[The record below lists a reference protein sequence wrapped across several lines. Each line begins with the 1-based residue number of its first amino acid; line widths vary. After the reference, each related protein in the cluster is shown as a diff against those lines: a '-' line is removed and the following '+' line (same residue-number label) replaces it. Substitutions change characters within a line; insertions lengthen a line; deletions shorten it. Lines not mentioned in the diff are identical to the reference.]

1 MRFATNQGFNTG
13 DHFYSYLKDSFD
25 VLYEE
30 GKTHP
35 KMMSVGLHCRIIGK
49 PGRIQA
55 LKKFLDYIKKHKHVW
70 ICKRVDIAKHWIKN
84 YSKKIIFTNG
94 LIDLAQ
100 PRLGSKVIF
109 RTDDF
114 FASAKRIIDPSP
126 PVFKEGVFDINGK
139 WMDGWES
146 RRKRTVGHDYLI
158 IKLGK
163 PGSISKVNVDTS
175 HFNGN
180 QPSMIS
186 IDACNSKSNNIKN
199 FKWKSLVGKKKT
211 KANSPHIF
219 KTSSK
224 SVFTHIKLNIFPDG
238 GVARL
243 RLFGNISTEN
253 NNFGN
258 KTINLA
264 SLLDGASVIAC
275 NNEHF
280 GKAENILAP
289 GKAKN
294 MGDGW
299 ETRRRR
305 DKGFDWLILNSIDG
319 EMINKIEISTHH
331 FKGNFPSHCS
341 LQAAYIPTN
350 KSSSSIVNS
359 SKKWKILMNKTTLK
373 ANKTHT
379 FKNTLMKKN
388 KVNYIKI
395 NIFPDGGISR
405 FRIFGKAR

>member
-1 MRFATNQGFNTG
+1 M
-13 DHFYSYLKDSFD
+13 
-25 VLYEE
+25 
-30 GKTHP
+30 
-35 KMMSVGLHCRIIGK
+35 
-49 PGRIQA
+49 
-55 LKKFLDYIKKHKHVW
+55 
-70 ICKRVDIAKHWIKN
+70 
-84 YSKKIIFTNG
+84 SKKIIFTNG

-109 RTDDF
+109 KTDDF
-114 FASAKRIIDPSP
+114 FASANRIIDPSS
-126 PVFKEGVFDINGK
+126 PVFKEGLFNKNGK

-146 RRKRTVGHDYLI
+146 RRKRTPGHDYLI
-158 IKLGK
+158 VKLGK

-186 IDACNSKSNNIKN
+186 IDACNSKSNNIKS
-199 FKWKSLVGKKKT
+199 FKWKNLVSKKKT
-211 KANSPHIF
+211 KANSHHIF

-243 RLFGNISTEN
+243 RLYGSISKEN
-253 NNFGN
+253 NNFGK

-319 EMINKIEISTHH
+319 EMIDKIEISTHH

-341 LQAAYIPTN
+341 LQAAYIPTK

-359 SKKWKILMNKTTLK
+359 SNNWKTLMNKTTLK

-388 KVNYIKI
+388 KINFIKI

-405 FRIFGKAR
+405 FRIFGKAK

>member
-1 MRFATNQGFNTG
+1 M
-13 DHFYSYLKDSFD
+13 
-25 VLYEE
+25 
-30 GKTHP
+30 
-35 KMMSVGLHCRIIGK
+35 
-49 PGRIQA
+49 
-55 LKKFLDYIKKHKHVW
+55 
-70 ICKRVDIAKHWIKN
+70 
-84 YSKKIIFTNG
+84 SKKIIFTNG

-109 RTDDF
+109 KTDDF
-114 FASAKRIIDPSP
+114 FASANRIIDPSSP
-126 PVFKEGVFDINGK
+126 IFKEGLFNKNGK

-146 RRKRTVGHDYLI
+146 RRKRTPGHDYLI

-186 IDACNSKSNNIKN
+186 IDACNSKSNNIKS
-199 FKWKSLVGKKKT
+199 FKWKNLVSKKKT
-211 KANSPHIF
+211 KANSHHIF

-243 RLFGNISTEN
+243 RLYGSISKEN
-253 NNFGN
+253 NNFGK

-264 SLLDGASVIAC
+264 SLLDGASVVAC

-319 EMINKIEISTHH
+319 EMIDKIEISTHH

-341 LQAAYIPTN
+341 LQAAYIPTK

-359 SKKWKILMNKTTLK
+359 SNNWKTLMNKTTLK

-388 KVNYIKI
+388 KINFIKI

-405 FRIFGKAR
+405 FRIFGKAK

>member
-1 MRFATNQGFNTG
+1 M
-13 DHFYSYLKDSFD
+13 
-25 VLYEE
+25 
-30 GKTHP
+30 
-35 KMMSVGLHCRIIGK
+35 
-49 PGRIQA
+49 
-55 LKKFLDYIKKHKHVW
+55 
-70 ICKRVDIAKHWIKN
+70 
-84 YSKKIIFTNG
+84 SKKIIFTNG

-109 RTDDF
+109 KTDDF
-114 FASAKRIIDPSP
+114 FASANRIINPSP
-126 PVFKEGVFDINGK
+126 AVFKEGLFDKNGK

-146 RRKRTVGHDYLI
+146 RRKRTSGHDFLI

-163 PGSISKVNVDTS
+163 SGSINKVDVDTS

-186 IDACNSKSNNIKN
+186 LEGCYSKSKNIKDL
-199 FKWKSLVGKKKT
+199 KWKTLIGKKKT
-211 KANSPHIF
+211 KANSPHMF
-219 KTSSK
+219 KSSSK
-224 SVFTHIKLNIFPDG
+224 SIFTHIKLNIFPDG

-243 RLFGNISTEN
+243 RLYGSISKEN
-253 NNFGN
+253 NKFGN

-264 SLLDGASVIAC
+264 SLLNGASVIAC

-305 DKGFDWLILNSIDG
+305 DKGFDWLILNPINGKKID
-319 EMINKIEISTHH
+319 KIEISTHH

-341 LQAAYIPTN
+341 LQAAFVPN
-350 KSSSSIVNS
+350 KKSSSSIIKNS
-359 SKKWKILMNKTTLK
+359 VKWKFLLNKVNLS
-373 ANKTHT
+373 ANKTHK
-379 FKNTLMKKN
+379 FKNILMKNDKIN
-388 KVNYIKI
+388 FIKI

-405 FRIFGKAR
+405 FKIFGKSI

>member
-1 MRFATNQGFNTG
+1 M
-13 DHFYSYLKDSFD
+13 
-25 VLYEE
+25 
-30 GKTHP
+30 
-35 KMMSVGLHCRIIGK
+35 
-49 PGRIQA
+49 
-55 LKKFLDYIKKHKHVW
+55 
-70 ICKRVDIAKHWIKN
+70 
-84 YSKKIIFTNG
+84 SKKIIFTNG

-109 RTDDF
+109 KTDDF
-114 FASAKRIIDPSP
+114 FASAHRIINPST
-126 PVFKEGVFDINGK
+126 PVFKEGLFDKNGK

-146 RRKRTVGHDYLI
+146 RRKRTSGHDFLI

-163 PGSISKVNVDTS
+163 PGSINKVDVDTS

-180 QPSMIS
+180 QPFMIS
-186 IDACNSKSNNIKN
+186 LEGCNSKSKNIRN
-199 FKWKSLVGKKKT
+199 LKWKTIISKKKT
-211 KANSPHIF
+211 KANSHHLF

-224 SVFTHIKLNIFPDG
+224 LIFTHIKLNLYPDG

-243 RLFGNISTEN
+243 RLYGNISKEN
-253 NNFGN
+253 DNFRN

-264 SLLDGASVIAC
+264 SLLNGASVIAC

-305 DKGFDWLILNSIDG
+305 DKGFDWLILNSIKG
-319 EMINKIEISTHH
+319 KKINKIEISTHH
-331 FKGNFPSHCS
+331 FKGNFPNHCS
-341 LQAAYIPTN
+341 LQAAFIPS
-350 KSSSSIVNS
+350 KISSSSIVKNS
-359 SKKWKILMNKTTLK
+359 SKWKFLMNKVNLS
-373 ANKTHT
+373 ANKTHK
-379 FKNTLMKKN
+379 FKNKLMKNN
-388 KVNYIKI
+388 KINFIKI

-405 FRIFGKAR
+405 FKIFGKAI

>member
-1 MRFATNQGFNTG
+1 M
-13 DHFYSYLKDSFD
+13 
-25 VLYEE
+25 
-30 GKTHP
+30 
-35 KMMSVGLHCRIIGK
+35 
-49 PGRIQA
+49 
-55 LKKFLDYIKKHKHVW
+55 
-70 ICKRVDIAKHWIKN
+70 
-84 YSKKIIFTNG
+84 SKKIIFTNG

-109 RTDDF
+109 KTDDF
-114 FASAKRIIDPSP
+114 FASANRIINPSP
-126 PVFKEGVFDINGK
+126 AVFKEGLFDKNGK

-146 RRKRTVGHDYLI
+146 RRKRTSGHDFLI

-163 PGSISKVNVDTS
+163 SGSINKVDVDTS

-186 IDACNSKSNNIKN
+186 LEGCYSKSKNIKDL
-199 FKWKSLVGKKKT
+199 KWKTLIGKKKT
-211 KANSPHIF
+211 KANSHHMF
-219 KTSSK
+219 KSSSK
-224 SVFTHIKLNIFPDG
+224 SIFTHIKLNIFPDG

-243 RLFGNISTEN
+243 RLYGSISKEN
-253 NNFGN
+253 NKFGN

-264 SLLDGASVIAC
+264 SLLNGASVIAC

-305 DKGFDWLILNSIDG
+305 NKGFDWLILNPING
-319 EMINKIEISTHH
+319 KKINKIEISTHH

-341 LQAAYIPTN
+341 LQAAFVPDK
-350 KSSSSIVNS
+350 KSSSSIIKS
-359 SKKWKILMNKTTLK
+359 SVKWKFLLNKVNLS
-373 ANKTHT
+373 ANKTHV
-379 FKNTLMKKN
+379 FKNILMKNDKIN
-388 KVNYIKI
+388 FIKI

-405 FRIFGKAR
+405 FKIFGKSI

>member
-1 MRFATNQGFNTG
+1 M
-13 DHFYSYLKDSFD
+13 
-25 VLYEE
+25 
-30 GKTHP
+30 
-35 KMMSVGLHCRIIGK
+35 
-49 PGRIQA
+49 
-55 LKKFLDYIKKHKHVW
+55 
-70 ICKRVDIAKHWIKN
+70 
-84 YSKKIIFTNG
+84 SKKIIFTNG

-109 RTDDF
+109 KTDDF
-114 FASAKRIIDPSP
+114 FASATRIIDPLP
-126 PVFKEGVFDINGK
+126 PVFKEGLFDKNGK

-146 RRKRTVGHDYLI
+146 RRKRKHGHDYLI

-163 PGSISKVNVDTS
+163 PGIISKVDVDTS

-186 IDACNSKSNNIKN
+186 LEGANSNSKNIKN
-199 FKWKSLVGKKKT
+199 LKWKTLINKKRI
-211 KANSPHIF
+211 KANSHHIF
-219 KTSSK
+219 NTSSK
-224 SVFTHIKLNIFPDG
+224 SIFTHIRLNIFPDG

-243 RLFGNISTEN
+243 RLYGNISKAN

-264 SLLDGASVIAC
+264 SLLNGASVIAC

-305 DKGFDWLILNSIDG
+305 DKGFDWLIVSSIKGRKID
-319 EMINKIEISTHH
+319 KIEISTHH

-341 LQAAYIPTN
+341 LQATFIQN
-350 KSSSSIVNS
+350 KKSSSSIVQS
-359 SKKWKILMNKTTLK
+359 SNKWKFLMNKVNLS
-373 ANKTHT
+373 ANKTHV
-379 FKNTLMKKN
+379 FKNKLMTNN
-388 KVNYIKI
+388 KINFIKI

-405 FRIFGKAR
+405 FKIFGKSI